1 MKLIGLTGSIAT
13 GKSTVLQMCR
23 DAGLPVH
30 DADSAVHKL
39 LGPNGAAV
47 SDILCQFGDVG
58 SLSAGINRQD
68 LGSLVFKQPE
78 KRQQLEH
85 IIHPLV
91 LQDRERFLQACHR
104 QKCRRV
110 ILDIPLLFETGGD
123 SGCDKVIVV
132 WAPEWIQRKRALLR
146 HGMTAEKLDGILSH
160 QVSQTVKRRLA
171 DLVLPSSL
179 GRAETRK
186 RLLRWLRAHS

>member
-1 MKLIGLTGSIAT
+1 
-13 GKSTVLQMCR
+13 
-23 DAGLPVH
+23 
-30 DADSAVHKL
+30 
-39 LGPNGAAV
+39 
-47 SDILCQFGDVG
+47 
-58 SLSAGINRQD
+58 
-68 LGSLVFKQPE
+68 
-78 KRQQLEH
+78 
-85 IIHPLV
+85 
-91 LQDRERFLQACHR
+91 
-104 QKCRRV
+104 
-110 ILDIPLLFETGGD
+110 
-123 SGCDKVIVV
+123 VIVV